1 MRWNSNHDER
11 QERPKNL
18 QPTKIVSDRNLV
30 QKHIRWYLANN
41 VSDGEHCQKVVVLVF
56 VHAIVFIHNIDKGS
70 SNIRLVQ
77 VLDKVP
83 QT

>member
-1 MRWNSNHDER
+1 MRWNSNHDES

-56 VHAIVFIHNIDKGS
+56 VHAVVLIHAIDIS
-70 SNIRLVQ
+70 SGNVCLVQ
-77 VLDKVP
+77 VFNEIP
-83 QT
+83 